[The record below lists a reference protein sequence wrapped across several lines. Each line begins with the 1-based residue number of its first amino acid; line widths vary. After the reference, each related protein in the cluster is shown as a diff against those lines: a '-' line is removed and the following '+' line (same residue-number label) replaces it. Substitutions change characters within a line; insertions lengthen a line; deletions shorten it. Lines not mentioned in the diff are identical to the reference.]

1 MKILRMSTLT
11 KAIYRFNVFNIK
23 IPMKLFFFFFAGI
36 EKPIL
41 KFIQN
46 LNESQIVKTENTE
59 KGRINSS
66 VFNIEIRTKL
76 KE

>member
-23 IPMKLFFFFFAGI
+23 IPMKLFFFFAGI

-46 LNESQIVKTENTE
+46 LNESQRVKTENTE

-66 VFNIEIRTKL
+66 VFNVEIRTKL